1 MRAEIV
7 QFPLDRIDSRDP
19 HTLIGLHVKGG
30 SLLGQYDNPFVI
42 QTVEKGPILIG
53 LRNTGPFHTLHIGKY
68 LLTALEAATD
78 ENPLKILGAALG
90 RRSTDVQWPTD
101 SVNVELRGKF
111 KEEVFELIGLRLEGM
126 RCMAWI
132 WGEDYTKE
140 FKNFGLYSS
149 AWIKPVSKGQA
160 QKSK

>member
-7 QFPLDRIDSRDP
+7 QFPFDRIDSRDP

-30 SLLGQYDNPFVI
+30 SLFGQYNNPLVI

-53 LRNTGPFHTLHIGKY
+53 LRNTGLFHALRIGKY

-78 ENPLKILGAALG
+78 EHPLQILGAALG

-111 KEEVFELIGLRLEGM
+111 KEVFELISLRLEEM
-126 RCMAWI
+126 SCIAWI
-132 WGEDYTKE
+132 WAKDYTKE
-140 FKNFGLYSS
+140 FKHFGLYSS